1 MFLGHFFAPFFDN
14 QGAMTFN
21 VLTATLTTFINA
33 LAGAQ
38 ARVGATGGLLSGL
51 AIIEIVLFCLW
62 MALDGGAVSEPFK
75 KFMQL
80 SFWCWFAAH
89 FPALV
94 KFFADS
100 LVQVALSAGGAGGN
114 VGLILDP
121 SKIAG
126 MALDVTRPLVR
137 SMQDAGITHLG
148 DLILDAICYVILVAS
163 FFLIACQVCIAVIEY
178 YLVVTLASCLIPF
191 GISQHTRFLAEKAI
205 GAAVAV
211 SVKLMVLSFTV
222 ALIQPVLGQL
232 HFSSTGNEILL
243 NESLAMCLVCVL
255 LAILVWRAPGFAS
268 DLLAAS
274 PSLSANA
281 VGQHVTGAVS
291 TGAAVLSGGTSLGA
305 QAATAAASTASGG
318 RGGGGGGGAFQH
330 LASAL
335 HLSGRAGQSSGG
347 RGAGGGGGDSATVA
361 SNTARPDTAQAGRNG
376 AAAAGGAQ
384 TAKKTRV

>member
-1 MFLGHFFAPFFDN
+1 
-14 QGAMTFN
+14 MTFN
-21 VLTATLTTFINA
+21 VLTATLTSFINA

-38 ARVGATGGLLSGL
+38 SRVSAAGGIMSGL
-51 AIIEIVLFCLW
+51 AIIEIVLFGLW
-62 MALDGGAVSEPFK
+62 IALDGGSVSEPFK

-89 FPALV
+89 FPSLV
-94 KFFADS
+94 KVFSDS
-100 LVQVALSAGGAGGN
+100 LVQVALNAGGAGGN

-126 MALDVTRPLVR
+126 MALDITQPLVQ

-211 SVKLMVLSFTV
+211 SVKLMVLSFVV

-232 HFSSTGNEILL
+232 HFSSGGGEILL
-243 NESLAMCLVCVL
+243 NESLAMCLVCIL

-281 VGQHVTGAVS
+281 VGQHITSAVS
-291 TGAAVLSGGTSLGA
+291 TGAAAFSGGASLGA
-305 QAATAAASTASGG
+305 QAATSAAAGAAGG
-318 RGGGGGGGAFQH
+318 ARGAGSAFQH

-335 HLSGRAGQSSGG
+335 HLGG
-347 RGAGGGGGDSATVA
+347 RGGSAPGGRGGGAGGGGGGS
-361 SNTARPDTAQAGRNG
+361 
-376 AAAAGGAQ
+376 AAAASSTTRAGAQ
-384 TAKKTRV
+384 PARNGVSSSGGNKGGGSGPNKTGV

>member
-1 MFLGHFFAPFFDN
+1 
-14 QGAMTFN
+14 MTFN
-21 VLTATLTTFINA
+21 VLTGTLTTFINA
-33 LAGAQ
+33 LSGAQ
-38 ARVGATGGLLSGL
+38 ARVGAAGGLLSGL
-51 AIIEIVLFCLW
+51 AIIEIVTFCLW
-62 MALDGGAVSEPFK
+62 MALDGGSVSEPFK

-94 KFFADS
+94 KFFSDS
-100 LVQVALSAGGAGGN
+100 LVQIALSAGGAGGN

-126 MALDVTRPLVR
+126 MALDVTQPLVQ

-232 HFSSTGNEILL
+232 HFSSTGNEVLL
-243 NESLAMCLVCVL
+243 NESLAMCLVCIL
-255 LAILVWRAPGFAS
+255 LAILVWRAPGFAA

-281 VGQHVTGAVS
+281 VGQHVTSAVS

-305 QAATAAASTASGG
+305 QAATAAASGAAGG
-318 RGGGGGGGAFQH
+318 GSRGGGAAGAFQH

-335 HLSGRAGQSSGG
+335 HLGG
-347 RGAGGGGGDSATVA
+347 RGGGGSGGTGAGGRDSATVA
-361 SNTARPDTAQAGRNG
+361 SNTRPDAASGGRNG
-376 AAAAGGAQ
+376 ASSGGAAKAGGAS
-384 TAKKTRV
+384 ANKSHV

>member
-1 MFLGHFFAPFFDN
+1 
-14 QGAMTFN
+14 MTFN
-21 VLTATLTTFINA
+21 VLTGTLTTFINA
-33 LAGAQ
+33 LAVAQ
-38 ARVGATGGLLSGL
+38 ARVGAAGGLLSGL
-51 AIIEIVLFCLW
+51 AIIEIVTFCLW
-62 MALDGGAVSEPFK
+62 MVLDGGTVSEPFK

-89 FPALV
+89 FPGLV
-94 KFFADS
+94 KFFSDS
-100 LVQVALSAGGAGGN
+100 LVQIALSAGGAGGN
-114 VGLILDP
+114 VRLILDP

-126 MALDVTRPLVR
+126 MALDITQPLVQ

-243 NESLAMCLVCVL
+243 NESLAMCLVCIL

-281 VGQHVTGAVS
+281 VGQHVTSAVS
-291 TGAAVLSGGTSLGA
+291 IGAAVLSGGTSLGA
-305 QAATAAASTASGG
+305 QAATAAATGGSRGSGG
-318 RGGGGGGGAFQH
+318 TGGAIQH

-335 HLSGRAGQSSGG
+335 HLGGRAGSGAG
-347 RGAGGGGGDSATVA
+347 DRGAGGRGGDSATVA
-361 SNTARPDTAQAGRNG
+361 SNTSPDAASSGRSGVSTAG
-376 AAAAGGAQ
+376 ASKPAIPNANRTGA
-384 TAKKTRV
+384 